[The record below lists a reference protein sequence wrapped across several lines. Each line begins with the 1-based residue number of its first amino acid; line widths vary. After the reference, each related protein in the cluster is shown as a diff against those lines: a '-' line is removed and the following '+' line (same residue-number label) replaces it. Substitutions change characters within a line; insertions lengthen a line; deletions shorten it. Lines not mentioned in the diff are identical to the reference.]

1 MGGQPLLKEVT
12 KLAHK
17 HPEGQRVIAQGVS
30 STEGG
35 FDFEAPA
42 IEKKETE
49 QTAAQVQY
57 QTFAAGG
64 SIVVVVAVALGAWAL
79 TLRISKLSR
88 KFLSNKAS
96 TDSATVTL
104 NPSWHLLSLLTHL
117 FLAGNVFFGA
127 LSAFLLTG
135 NEAEA
140 VQDYFLEMSP
150 FKVAKLSHQHFFGYG
165 ILFGVV
171 TAAAFIFVGRDKRR
185 VLFPAVLGFA
195 FTGLDIS
202 AWWLS
207 RFVNVGFH
215 NLSVVG
221 GAMFSLAFLC
231 LFFQTVS
238 KNVTTLFAKQ

>member
-1 MGGQPLLKEVT
+1 MSEAT

-17 HPEGQRVIAQGVS
+17 HSQSQRVIAQQPA
-30 STEGG
+30 TAAEGG

-42 IEKKETE
+42 IEKKESQQSAT
-49 QTAAQVQY
+49 QAQY

-64 SIVVVVAVALGAWAL
+64 SIVVAVAAALGAWAL
-79 TLRISKLSR
+79 TLKLAKLGR
-88 KFLSNKAS
+88 GYQGNKA
-96 TDSATVTL
+96 DDAQNL
-104 NPSWHLLSLLTHL
+104 HPSWHLLSLITHL

-165 ILFGVV
+165 LLFAVI
-171 TAAAFIFVGRDKRR
+171 TAAAFIFVGKNKRS
-185 VLFPAVLGFA
+185 VLFPALLGFG
-195 FTGLDIS
+195 FTALDIS

-215 NLSVVG
+215 NLSVVS
-221 GAMFSLAFLC
+221 GAMFSIAFLC

-238 KNVTTLFAKQ
+238 KNVSTLFKKQ